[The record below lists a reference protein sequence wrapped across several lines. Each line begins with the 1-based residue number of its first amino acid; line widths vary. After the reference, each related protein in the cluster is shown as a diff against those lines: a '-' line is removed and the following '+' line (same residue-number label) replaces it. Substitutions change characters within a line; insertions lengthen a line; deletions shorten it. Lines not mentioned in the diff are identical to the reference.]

1 MAIPSQRRHE
11 WFPPGAILT
20 LQTLLKDE
28 ECESNAQIMAPSS
41 QITGETLLDDALP
54 ASLPDTALLLTH
66 ELRERFLRVRKPRS
80 QMGMGS
86 RQAAEKA
93 TKNDNKNLNFI
104 PTSSVTC

>member
-11 WFPPGAILT
+11 QFPPGAVLT

-28 ECESNAQIMAPSS
+28 ECESDAQIAAPSS
-41 QITGETLLDDALP
+41 HITGETLLDDTLRVLLP
-54 ASLPDTALLLTH
+54 LLLTH
-66 ELRERFLRVRKPRS
+66 ELRETFLRVRKPRT

-93 TKNDNKNLNFI
+93 TKNDNKNFNFI